1 MIFYYVLFTIS
12 ILVLPITMSFVDD
25 LLYIPLVELLPIIT
39 MSYSLFILFNMKGI
53 VLSVIILTLMLVSE
67 RLGV

>member
-67 RLGV
+67 RLGG